1 MRGNPTARASTNA
14 ATPAKGSDVRSDASD
29 ARPFALPAA
38 AQIVAEIY
46 KFRAHVG
53 EYDQL
58 AIALADTSLSI
69 AETAGLPRQ
78 RFVQV
83 RACVP
88 PPASTF
94 GLTGVLTE

>member
-1 MRGNPTARASTNA
+1 MRLSPRHARRPSGARKHKRGHASERLPTSAPIAF
-14 ATPAKGSDVRSDASD
+14 VF
-29 ARPFALPAA
+29 RPFALPAA

-88 PPASTF
+88 APASTD
-94 GLTGVLTE
+94 

>member
-1 MRGNPTARASTNA
+1 MRLSPRHARRPNGARKHKCGHA
-14 ATPAKGSDVRSDASD
+14 RERLRRPLRC
-29 ARPFALPAA
+29 ARPFVLPAA

-88 PPASTF
+88 APASTD
-94 GLTGVLTE
+94 